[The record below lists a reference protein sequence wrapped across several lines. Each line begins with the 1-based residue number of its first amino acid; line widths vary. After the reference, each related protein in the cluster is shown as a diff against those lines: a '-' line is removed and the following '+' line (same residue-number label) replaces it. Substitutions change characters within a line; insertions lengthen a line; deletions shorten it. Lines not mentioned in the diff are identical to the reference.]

1 MGEVE
6 TVNDVMTSTLDSFET
21 KLHDVSILRAF
32 LCLRESFETDW
43 NSVLLERA

>member
-21 KLHDVSILRAF
+21 KLHDVSLLRTF
-32 LCLRESFETDW
+32 LCGSENVW
-43 NSVLLERA
+43 